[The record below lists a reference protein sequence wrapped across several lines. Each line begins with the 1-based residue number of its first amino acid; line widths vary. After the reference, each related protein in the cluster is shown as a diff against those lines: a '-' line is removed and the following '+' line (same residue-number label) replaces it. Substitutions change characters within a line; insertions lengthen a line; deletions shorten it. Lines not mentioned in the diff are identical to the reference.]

1 MSEDRKLQQPRDDV
15 ETMIADI
22 RAAGENADLVAGDD
36 PDTPVDLQGNLA
48 ALNAGYHVGRAPGRG
63 LRRLLYPF
71 GRYLVR
77 PLIDELTAFNSGV
90 VRVLNQVSQRADID
104 KADLEQRVADLETA
118 IADLKAD
125 KDTTCE

>member
-1 MSEDRKLQQPRDDV
+1 MSGNRKLQPCDDV
-15 ETMIADI
+15 DSMIADI

-36 PDTPVDLQGNLA
+36 PATPADLQGNLA

-90 VRVLNQVSQRADID
+90 VRVLNQVAQRADID
-104 KADLEQRVADLETA
+104 KANLERRVADLEKT
-118 IADLKAD
+118 ITDLEAD
-125 KDTTCE
+125 KDTPCE